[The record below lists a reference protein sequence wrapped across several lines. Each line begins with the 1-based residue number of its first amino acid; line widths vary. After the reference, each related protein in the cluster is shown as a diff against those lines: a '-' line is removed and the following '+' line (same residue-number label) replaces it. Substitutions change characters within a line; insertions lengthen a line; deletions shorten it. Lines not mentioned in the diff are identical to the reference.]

1 MAIRSLLAYR
11 RIWWLAEMIEADPE
25 TMKKDVVW
33 FALGDDRPL
42 EASVSIWTELKRRP
56 RDQVQTSPGPRLVLL
71 SQKDAF
77 CELGIIDRFGRFG
90 FRHEELRW
98 ITQ

>member
-1 MAIRSLLAYR
+1 MLAYR

-42 EASVSIWTELKRRP
+42 EAFVSICTELKRP
-56 RDQVQTSPGPRLVLL
+56 S
-71 SQKDAF
+71 S
-77 CELGIIDRFGRFG
+77 
-90 FRHEELRW
+90 
-98 ITQ
+98 